1 MTGSKKGSKRR
12 VRKRAGMGA
21 FAMGVGATYIATKLF
36 EWHIKTRE
44 AYYQGWEG
52 TPDPDPPK
60 EFIDFI
66 ESSLIQGGSMAIG
79 GVSAFLST
87 NCTQENIWNVLSGGT
102 RVAVDSAN
110 VLSETVQAGNTWL
123 SGYFRER
130 EVSPDSLVSLNS
142 DDSTDLAT
150 QGYVGHA
157 SSKPSGNLTGILRQV
172 FKDEIRMAGRKTK
185 PGTTKGK
192 KKKQKS
198 TIKKKKKKTRKG

>member
-1 MTGSKKGSKRR
+1 M
-12 VRKRAGMGA
+12 
-21 FAMGVGATYIATKLF
+21 
-36 EWHIKTRE
+36 
-44 AYYQGWEG
+44 
-52 TPDPDPPK
+52 
-60 EFIDFI
+60 
-66 ESSLIQGGSMAIG
+66 
-79 GVSAFLST
+79 
-87 NCTQENIWNVLSGGT
+87 LSGGT

-110 VLSETVQAGNTWL
+110 VLNETVQAGNTWL

-198 TIKKKKKKTRKG
+198 TIKKKKKTRKG